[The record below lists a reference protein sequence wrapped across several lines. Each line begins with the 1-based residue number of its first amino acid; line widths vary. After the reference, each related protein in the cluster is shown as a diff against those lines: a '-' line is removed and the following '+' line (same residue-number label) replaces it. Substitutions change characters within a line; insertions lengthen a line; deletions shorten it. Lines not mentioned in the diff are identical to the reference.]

1 MSDRPPPGSRPG
13 ATPPGILH
21 RALAELRRR
30 KMPQT
35 VALYLVGAWLLLQV
49 ADLAFPGLGV
59 PEEAIRYVWIAVLAG
74 FPLVLFFAWR
84 YQITSE
90 GVVRTPPRNAS
101 GDPSSTDGLRLGRP
115 DRVVLGALMVAGVLI
130 AFPLIGAIAESRETR
145 DDGLPR
151 NALAVLPFRNVTGDA
166 EQEYLAAGL
175 HDALITTLSTVG
187 ALTVK
192 ASSSTGVYRNVVQP
206 VRQTARELAARH
218 IIEGSVFRDVDLV
231 QINVRLIDAKTEQT
245 VWSESY
251 QRPFEDVLTLQNEI
265 ARTVAEEI
273 RVKLTPDEE
282 GRLASVRKVDPVVYE
297 TYLRGMY
304 HLNQFTPEGVRTG
317 MAYLRQ
323 AVELGPDDPLA
334 FAGLALGY
342 SLIGHSA
349 TPPPGAFA
357 AGREAA
363 VRALELDPLFP
374 EAHAA
379 MAEIRLYYDWDWFGA
394 GASFRRALQLNPNL
408 EFSHGHYAW
417 LLQLGGD
424 MDGAIRHMRRAQQI
438 APLTPIFSAWLG
450 WLYWGDGQYERAAA
464 EARKAL
470 EVNPDFSWGLYVL
483 GGAYAAQDLHDE
495 ALATFRRLKTVHP
508 NLGRWGLGFTFA
520 AMGREGEARQ
530 VVAELAEAPGQK
542 DLLTIGLLYGAL
554 GDEEMAM
561 DWLER
566 AYDERVDWLPW
577 AGIPSGFD
585 TFVRAGLAPLADNP
599 RYQRLTRRLALPDPG
614 EMAAAGPS
622 RREGP

>member
-1 MSDRPPPGSRPG
+1 MSDRPRPGSGPGPARP
-13 ATPPGILH
+13 AILR

-35 VALYLVGAWLLLQV
+35 VAVYLVGAWLLLQV

-59 PEEAIRYVWIAVLAG
+59 PEEAIRYVWIGVLAG

-84 YQITSE
+84 YQITSD
-90 GVVRTPPRNAS
+90 GVVRTPPRKPS
-101 GDPSSTDGLRLGRP
+101 GDHSGARALQLGRTDG
-115 DRVVLGALMVAGVLI
+115 VVLGALTVAGVLI
-130 AFPLIGAIAESRETR
+130 ALPLIGAIAESREAH

-151 NALAVLPFRNVTGDA
+151 NALAVLPFQNVTGDA
-166 EQEYLAAGL
+166 DQEYLAAGL
-175 HDALITTLSTVG
+175 HDALITTLSTIG
-187 ALTVK
+187 TLTVK

-231 QINVRLIDAKTEQT
+231 QVNVRLIDASTERT

-251 QRPFEDVLTLQNEI
+251 QRPLEDVLTLQNEI

-282 GRLASVRKVDPVVYE
+282 ERLASARKVDPEVYE

-304 HLNQFTPEGVRTG
+304 HLNQFSPEGVRTG
-317 MAYLRQ
+317 MAYLQQ

-363 VRALELDPLFP
+363 VRALELDRLFP

-379 MAEIRLYYDWDWFGA
+379 MAEIRLYYDWDWAGA
-394 GASFRRALQLNPNL
+394 EASFRRALQLNPNL
-408 EFSHGHYAW
+408 EFAHGHYAW

-424 MDGAIRHMRRAQQI
+424 LDGAIRHMRRAQQI
-438 APLTPIFSAWLG
+438 APLTPIFTTWLG
-450 WLYWGDGQYERAAA
+450 SLYLGDGQYEQAAA

-470 EVNPDFSWGLYVL
+470 EVNPNFPWALSVL
-483 GGAYAAQDLHDE
+483 GGAYASQGLHDE
-495 ALATFRRLKTVHP
+495 ALATFRRLKTVRP

-520 AMGREGEARQ
+520 AMGREEDAHQ
-530 VVAELAEAPGQK
+530 VIAELAEAPGQK
-542 DLLTIGLLYGAL
+542 DIMMIGLLYGAL
-554 GDEEMAM
+554 GDEERAM

-566 AYDERVDWLPW
+566 AYAERVDWLPW
-577 AGIPSGFD
+577 AGVPSGWNS
-585 TFVRAGLAPLADNP
+585 FVRAGLERLGDNP
-599 RYQRLTRRLALPDPG
+599 RYQRLVRRLALPAPG
-614 EMAAAGPS
+614 EMAASGP